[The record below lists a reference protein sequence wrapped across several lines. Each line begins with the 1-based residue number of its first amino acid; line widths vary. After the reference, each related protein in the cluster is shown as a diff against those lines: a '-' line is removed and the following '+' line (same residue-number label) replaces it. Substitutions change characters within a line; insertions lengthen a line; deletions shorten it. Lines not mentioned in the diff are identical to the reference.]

1 MASPAWLPQEMQSSS
16 SQTSVMSSAT
26 GEPATS
32 SSTPNADSTQEAAQG
47 KFIPPPGYSVGRASF
62 SYMNA
67 SVPSG
72 SSQQSSSSPVI
83 PSTSAGSSASLQ
95 PPIPGQ
101 SANVGS
107 SFSYNIS
114 QTDNS
119 FSSGPQFSSSTLR
132 SVDTL
137 GNIPHLDII
146 RRLLFCVAMPI
157 VVASLCNMWYIRPG
171 VCPMGKLTLDLLV
184 KSLKLVRVGEF
195 NWKYRMQYCDEHA
208 VHFRM
213 CALSPYRRTIFGRY
227 PLQCTYLWFH
237 LVRVASYNSGRPTA
251 PVAPDHAVDV
261 KNAFPAASLQPP
273 LPLVSTRLSSF
284 IPGTAAPAAPL
295 LSGSNLSFS
304 GSPQMVQT
312 DQTMKQN
319 RRGDVA
325 QEMGAITSATF
336 IMQSVSQAG
345 HMSSSSSATAFP
357 TSHMGSPNIRMPH
370 APHFQV
376 QGVPRSPVTPRPP
389 GLGPAIPS
397 SSNVTATASPGGPS
411 LPLRP
416 NMPPVHVL
424 ANPPV
429 QQQTYSPYLSPTPMA
444 PSHQGSWLQPPP
456 VTTMLRPPFPSYPA
470 GFAVPFPFS
479 ATGAPLS
486 SVTSPD
492 TRPPGVAPVAAPPG
506 VLTTASQSTHV
517 SGLQPELPPGVG
529 MHIVSAKNLF
539 FHGILAIY
547 PFLISQHMAFYFFL
561 PLLDS
566 GKHVNDADAKGAS
579 TSEQLETCTAHRT
592 ETGAIYYYNSL
603 TGESTYQKPAG
614 FRGEINVSSS
624 ENFVHGV
631 YAWQTLLANL
641 SSLLNDSKPG
651 KVAAQPTPVSWEKL
665 AGTDWALVATNDG
678 QKYYYNTKTKLSSW
692 QIPSEVTELKKKHDA
707 EALQAQSMST
717 PNVNESTEKGS
728 APISLSIPAASIGG
742 RDATTLRPSIVPGSS
757 ALDLVKKKLMDS
769 GALPVVSS
777 PAPASTSSGVISSEV
792 NGSKALESTIT
803 APQKENSKEK
813 SKEANDNGN
822 MSESSSDSEDDES
835 VPTKEDCII
844 QFKEMLKERG
854 VAPFSKW
861 EKELPKIVFDPRFKA
876 IPSYSARKTLFEH
889 YVKTRADEERKEKR
903 AAQKAAVEGFK
914 QLLEEAKEDINE
926 DTDYQSFKKKWGHD
940 LRFKPLDRKEREVL
954 LNERVLQLRKAAQE
968 KAHAIR
974 AAAISQFKSM
984 LREQGEI
991 TLNTRW
997 SKVKDSLRNDPRY
1010 KSVKHEDREA
1020 LFNEYISE
1028 LKAAEKEVA
1037 RIAKAKHDEE
1047 DKLKERERA
1056 LRKRKEREEQ
1066 EVERVRLKARRKE
1079 AVESYQSLL
1088 VEIIKDPQFKK
1099 LETKLLLHLSLHL
1112 NSEPKFDRTLFG
1124 AKLHPSLHKYGRI
1137 VFTMWLTVEKVIPF
1151 YPLDVYFQIVEISFY
1166 LAPKASW
1173 TESKPKLEKDPQG
1186 RAANPHL
1193 DQSELENLFREHVK
1207 ILYER
1212 CAQEFKALL
1221 AEVITVKSCS
1231 RETEDGKTVAN
1242 SWSTA
1247 KQLLKADPRYSKMAR
1262 KDRESLWRRYVEDIQ
1277 RRQKSTLDEG
1287 DKARSKGSSDS
1298 RRR

>member
-1 MASPAWLPQEMQSSS
+1 MFVSIYEIKSFSSHSSLHSEMASPAWLPQEMQSSS

-26 GEPATS
+26 GEPTTS

-132 SVDTL
+132 
-137 GNIPHLDII
+137 
-146 RRLLFCVAMPI
+146 
-157 VVASLCNMWYIRPG
+157 
-171 VCPMGKLTLDLLV
+171 
-184 KSLKLVRVGEF
+184 
-195 NWKYRMQYCDEHA
+195 
-208 VHFRM
+208 
-213 CALSPYRRTIFGRY
+213 
-227 PLQCTYLWFH
+227 
-237 LVRVASYNSGRPTA
+237 

-261 KNAFPAASLQPP
+261 KNASPAASLQPP
-273 LPLVSTRLSSF
+273 LPLVSPRLSSF

-312 DQTMKQN
+312 DQTMKQLQN

-336 IMQSVSQAG
+336 VMQSVSQAG

-456 VTTMLRPPFPSYPA
+456 VTTMLRPPFPSYHA

-517 SGLQPELPPGVG
+517 SGLQPELPPGV
-529 MHIVSAKNLF
+529 
-539 FHGILAIY
+539 
-547 PFLISQHMAFYFFL
+547 
-561 PLLDS
+561 DS

-614 FRGEINVSSS
+614 FRGE
-624 ENFVHGV
+624 
-631 YAWQTLLANL
+631 
-641 SSLLNDSKPG
+641 PG

-707 EALQAQSMST
+707 EALQAQSTST

-728 APISLSIPAASIGG
+728 APISLSVPAASIGG

-803 APQKENSKEK
+803 APQKENSKDK

-940 LRFKPLDRKEREVL
+940 LRFKPLDRKEREAL

-1010 KSVKHEDREA
+1010 KSVKHEAREA

-1028 LKAAEKEVA
+1028 LKAAEQEVA

-1079 AVESYQSLL
+1079 AVESYQALL
-1088 VEIIKDPQFKK
+1088 VEIIKDPQ
-1099 LETKLLLHLSLHL
+1099 
-1112 NSEPKFDRTLFG
+1112 
-1124 AKLHPSLHKYGRI
+1124 
-1137 VFTMWLTVEKVIPF
+1137 
-1151 YPLDVYFQIVEISFY
+1151 
-1166 LAPKASW
+1166 ASW

-1221 AEVITVKSCS
+1221 AEVITVKACS

-1262 KDRESLWRRYVEDIQ
+1262 KDRESLWRRYAEDIQ

>member
-1 MASPAWLPQEMQSSS
+1 MQSSR

-26 GEPATS
+26 GEPTTS
-32 SSTPNADSTQEAAQG
+32 SSTPNADSTQEVAQG
-47 KFIPPPGYSVGRASF
+47 KFIPPPGYSVGQASF

-67 SVPSG
+67 SVPPG

-83 PSTSAGSSASLQ
+83 PSTSGGSSAPLQ

-114 QTDNS
+114 QTDNN
-119 FSSGPQFSSSTLR
+119 FSSGLQFSASTLR
-132 SVDTL
+132 
-137 GNIPHLDII
+137 P
-146 RRLLFCVAMPI
+146 A
-157 VVASLCNMWYIRPG
+157 
-171 VCPMGKLTLDLLV
+171 
-184 KSLKLVRVGEF
+184 
-195 NWKYRMQYCDEHA
+195 
-208 VHFRM
+208 
-213 CALSPYRRTIFGRY
+213 
-227 PLQCTYLWFH
+227 
-237 LVRVASYNSGRPTA
+237 
-251 PVAPDHAVDV
+251 APDHSVDV
-261 KNAFPAASLQPP
+261 KNVSPAASLQPP
-273 LPLVSTRLSSF
+273 PPLVSTGLNSF
-284 IPGTAAPAAPL
+284 IPGTAAAAGPL
-295 LSGSNLSFS
+295 LSGSNLSFN
-304 GSPQMVQT
+304 GNPQMAQI
-312 DQTMKQN
+312 DQPMKPLQN
-319 RRGDVA
+319 RGVDVA
-325 QEMGAITSATF
+325 QETGGMTSATF
-336 IMQSVSQAG
+336 VMQSITQAG
-345 HMSSSSSATAFP
+345 HMNSGSPATAFP
-357 TSHMGSPNIRMPH
+357 TSHMGSPNMRMPH
-370 APHFQV
+370 APQFLPA
-376 QGVPRSPVTPRPP
+376 GVPRNPVTPGPP
-389 GLGPAIPS
+389 GLGPAIPP
-397 SSNVTATASPGGPS
+397 SSNLTATASPGGPS
-411 LPLRP
+411 LPVRP
-416 NMPPVHVL
+416 NVPPVHPL

-444 PSHQGSWLQPPP
+444 PAHQGPWLQPPP
-456 VTTMLRPPFPSYPA
+456 GTTMLRPPFPSYPV
-470 GFAVPFPFS
+470 GFAVPFPLS
-479 ATGAPLS
+479 ATSAPLS
-486 SVTSPD
+486 SVTWPE

-506 VLTTASQSTHV
+506 VPTTASQSTHAL
-517 SGLQPELPPGVG
+517 GLQPELPPGV
-529 MHIVSAKNLF
+529 
-539 FHGILAIY
+539 
-547 PFLISQHMAFYFFL
+547 
-561 PLLDS
+561 DS
-566 GKHVNDADAKGAS
+566 GKHVNDADSKEGAS
-579 TSEQLETCTAHRT
+579 TSEQLETWTAHRT

-603 TGESTYQKPAG
+603 TGESTYEKPAG
-614 FRGEINVSSS
+614 FRGE
-624 ENFVHGV
+624 
-631 YAWQTLLANL
+631 
-641 SSLLNDSKPG
+641 PG

-678 QKYYYNTKTKLSSW
+678 QKFYYNTKTKLSSW
-692 QIPSEVTELKKKHDA
+692 QIPGEVTELKKKHEAD
-707 EALQAQSMST
+707 ALQAQPPST

-728 APISLSIPAASIGG
+728 APISLSIPAVNTGG
-742 RDATTLRPSIVPGSS
+742 RDATTLRHSIVPGSS

-769 GALPVVSS
+769 GAPPAVSS
-777 PAPASTSSGVISSEV
+777 PAPASSGVISSEL
-792 NGSKALESTIT
+792 NGSKALESTIG
-803 APQKENSKEK
+803 AAQKENIKEK
-813 SKEANDNGN
+813 SKEANDNG
-822 MSESSSDSEDDES
+822 SLSGSSSDSEDDEG

-940 LRFKPLDRKEREVL
+940 PRFETLDRKEREVL

-968 KAHAIR
+968 KAHAVR

-984 LREQGEI
+984 LREQGDI

-1010 KSVKHEDREA
+1010 KSIKHEEREA
-1020 LFNEYISE
+1020 LFNEYLSE
-1028 LKAAEKEVA
+1028 LKAAEQEVA

-1079 AVESYQSLL
+1079 AVESYQALL
-1088 VEIIKDPQFKK
+1088 VEIIKDPQ
-1099 LETKLLLHLSLHL
+1099 
-1112 NSEPKFDRTLFG
+1112 
-1124 AKLHPSLHKYGRI
+1124 
-1137 VFTMWLTVEKVIPF
+1137 
-1151 YPLDVYFQIVEISFY
+1151 
-1166 LAPKASW
+1166 ASW

-1193 DQSELENLFREHVK
+1193 DQSELEKLFREHVK

-1221 AEVITVKSCS
+1221 AEVITVEACS
-1231 RETEDGKTVAN
+1231 RETDGKTVAN

-1247 KQLLKADPRYSKMAR
+1247 KQLLKGDPRYSKMAR

-1277 RRQKSTLDEG
+1277 RRQKSSFDEG

>member
-16 SQTSVMSSAT
+16 SQTSVMSSAA
-26 GEPATS
+26 GEPTTS
-32 SSTPNADSTQEAAQG
+32 SSTPHADSTQEAAQG
-47 KFIPPPGYSVGRASF
+47 KFIPPPGYNAGRASF

-83 PSTSAGSSASLQ
+83 SSTSSGSSASPQ

-114 QTDNS
+114 QTDNN

-132 SVDTL
+132 
-137 GNIPHLDII
+137 
-146 RRLLFCVAMPI
+146 
-157 VVASLCNMWYIRPG
+157 
-171 VCPMGKLTLDLLV
+171 
-184 KSLKLVRVGEF
+184 
-195 NWKYRMQYCDEHA
+195 
-208 VHFRM
+208 
-213 CALSPYRRTIFGRY
+213 
-227 PLQCTYLWFH
+227 
-237 LVRVASYNSGRPTA
+237 
-251 PVAPDHAVDV
+251 PVAPDHAGDV
-261 KNAFPAASLQPP
+261 KNASPAASLQPP
-273 LPLVSTRLSSF
+273 LPLASTRLSSF
-284 IPGTAAPAAPL
+284 IPGNAAPAAPR
-295 LSGSNLSFS
+295 LSGSNISFN
-304 GSPQMVQT
+304 GSPQMVRT
-312 DQTMKQN
+312 DQTMKPLQN
-319 RRGDVA
+319 RRVDVA
-325 QEMGAITSATF
+325 QEMGAMTSATF
-336 IMQSVSQAG
+336 IMQSVTQAG
-345 HMSSSSSATAFP
+345 HMSSGSSATAFP

-370 APHFQV
+370 TPQYQV
-376 QGVPRSPVTPRPP
+376 PAGVPRSPVTPGAP
-389 GLGPAIPS
+389 GLGLAMPS

-416 NMPPVHVL
+416 NVSPGHVL
-424 ANPPV
+424 ANPSV
-429 QQQTYSPYLSPTPMA
+429 QQHTYSPYLSPTPMA
-444 PSHQGSWLQPPP
+444 PSHQGPWLPPPP
-456 VTTMLRPPFPSYPA
+456 VTSMLRPPFPSYPA
-470 GFAVPFPFS
+470 GFAVPFPLS

-506 VLTTASQSTHV
+506 VPITASQPNHA
-517 SGLQPELPPGVG
+517 SGLQPELPPGV
-529 MHIVSAKNLF
+529 
-539 FHGILAIY
+539 
-547 PFLISQHMAFYFFL
+547 
-561 PLLDS
+561 DS
-566 GKHVNDADAKGAS
+566 GKHVNDADTKEGAS
-579 TSEQLETCTAHRT
+579 TSEQLETWTAHRT

-603 TGESTYQKPAG
+603 TGESTYEKPVG
-614 FRGEINVSSS
+614 FRGE
-624 ENFVHGV
+624 
-631 YAWQTLLANL
+631 
-641 SSLLNDSKPG
+641 PG

-692 QIPSEVTELKKKHDA
+692 QIPNEVTELKKKHDA
-707 EALQAQSMST
+707 DALQAQSTST
-717 PNVNESTEKGS
+717 PNENESTEKGS
-728 APISLSIPAASIGG
+728 APISLSIPAVSTGG
-742 RDATTLRPSIVPGSS
+742 RDATTLRPSMVPGSS

-769 GALPVVSS
+769 GALPAVSS
-777 PAPASTSSGVISSEV
+777 PAPASSGVISSEV
-792 NGSKALESTIT
+792 NGSKALASTT
-803 APQKENSKEK
+803 TGPQKENSKEK

-854 VAPFSKW
+854 IAPFSKW

-876 IPSYSARKTLFEH
+876 IPSYSARKALFEH

-914 QLLEEAKEDINE
+914 QLLEEAKEDINA
-926 DTDYQSFKKKWGHD
+926 DTNYQSFKKKWGHD
-940 LRFKPLDRKEREVL
+940 PRFESLDRKEREVL

-968 KAHAIR
+968 KAHAVR
-974 AAAISQFKSM
+974 AAAVSQFKSM
-984 LREQGEI
+984 LREQGDI

-997 SKVKDSLRNDPRY
+997 SKVKDGLRNDPRY

-1028 LKAAEKEVA
+1028 LKAAEQEVA

-1079 AVESYQSLL
+1079 AVESYQALL
-1088 VEIIKDPQFKK
+1088 VEVIKDPQ
-1099 LETKLLLHLSLHL
+1099 
-1112 NSEPKFDRTLFG
+1112 
-1124 AKLHPSLHKYGRI
+1124 
-1137 VFTMWLTVEKVIPF
+1137 
-1151 YPLDVYFQIVEISFY
+1151 
-1166 LAPKASW
+1166 ASW

-1193 DQSELENLFREHVK
+1193 DQSELEKLFREHVK

-1212 CAQEFKALL
+1212 CAQEFKTLL
-1221 AEVITVKSCS
+1221 AEVITVEACS

-1247 KQLLKADPRYSKMAR
+1247 KQLLKADPRYSRMAR

>member
-1 MASPAWLPQEMQSSS
+1 MASQAWLAQEMQSSS
-16 SQTSVMSSAT
+16 SHTSVMNSAT
-26 GEPATS
+26 GEPTTS
-32 SSTPNADSTQEAAQG
+32 STTPNADSTQEAALG

-67 SVPSG
+67 NVPSG

-114 QTDNS
+114 QTDAN
-119 FSSGPQFSSSTLR
+119 FSSGLQFSSSTLR
-132 SVDTL
+132 PS
-137 GNIPHLDII
+137 
-146 RRLLFCVAMPI
+146 
-157 VVASLCNMWYIRPG
+157 
-171 VCPMGKLTLDLLV
+171 
-184 KSLKLVRVGEF
+184 
-195 NWKYRMQYCDEHA
+195 
-208 VHFRM
+208 
-213 CALSPYRRTIFGRY
+213 
-227 PLQCTYLWFH
+227 
-237 LVRVASYNSGRPTA
+237 
-251 PVAPDHAVDV
+251 APDHSVDV
-261 KNAFPAASLQPP
+261 KNASPAASLQPP

-284 IPGTAAPAAPL
+284 IPGTAAAAAPL

-312 DQTMKQN
+312 DQTMKPN
-319 RRGDVA
+319 RRVDVA
-325 QEMGAITSATF
+325 QETGGMTSATF
-336 IMQSVSQAG
+336 VMQSVSQAG
-345 HMSSSSSATAFP
+345 HMSSSTPFP
-357 TSHMGSPNIRMPH
+357 TSHMDSPNIIRMPH
-370 APHFQV
+370 TPQFQV
-376 QGVPRSPVTPRPP
+376 PAGVPRSPVTPGPP
-389 GLGPAIPS
+389 GLGRAIPS
-397 SSNVTATASPGGPS
+397 SSNLTATASPGGPS

-416 NMPPVHVL
+416 NVPPVHVL
-424 ANPPV
+424 ATPPV
-429 QQQTYSPYLSPTPMA
+429 QQQTYSPYLPPTPMA
-444 PSHQGSWLQPPP
+444 PSHQGPWLQPPP

-470 GFAVPFPFS
+470 GFTVPFPLS

-486 SVTSPD
+486 SGTLPD
-492 TRPPGVAPVAAPPG
+492 TQPPGVAPVAAPPG
-506 VLTTASQSTHV
+506 VPTTASQSTHA

-529 MHIVSAKNLF
+529 
-539 FHGILAIY
+539 
-547 PFLISQHMAFYFFL
+547 
-561 PLLDS
+561 
-566 GKHVNDADAKGAS
+566 ADTKQGAS
-579 TSEQLETCTAHRT
+579 TGEQLETWTAHRT

-603 TGESTYQKPAG
+603 TGESTYEKPAG
-614 FRGEINVSSS
+614 FRGE
-624 ENFVHGV
+624 
-631 YAWQTLLANL
+631 
-641 SSLLNDSKPG
+641 PG
-651 KVAAQPTPVSWEKL
+651 QVAAQPTPVSWEKL

-692 QIPSEVTELKKKHDA
+692 QIPIEVTELKKKHDA
-707 EALQAQSMST
+707 DALQAQLPST
-717 PNVNESTEKGS
+717 MNVNESTKKGS
-728 APISLSIPAASIGG
+728 APISLSIPAVSTGG
-742 RDATTLRPSIVPGSS
+742 RDATTLRPSLVPGSS

-769 GALPVVSS
+769 GAPPAISS
-777 PAPASTSSGVISSEV
+777 PSPASSGVISSEV
-792 NGSKALESTIT
+792 NGSKALESTT
-803 APQKENSKEK
+803 RAPQKENSKEK

-822 MSESSSDSEDDES
+822 MSESSSDSEDDER

-876 IPSYSARKTLFEH
+876 IPSYSARKALFEH

-926 DTDYQSFKKKWGHD
+926 DTNYQSFKKKWGHD
-940 LRFKPLDRKEREVL
+940 PRFESLDRKEREVL

-968 KAHAIR
+968 KAHAVR
-974 AAAISQFKSM
+974 AATISQFKSM
-984 LREQGEI
+984 LREQRDI

-997 SKVKDSLRNDPRY
+997 SKVKDSLRSDPRY
-1010 KSVKHEDREA
+1010 KSVKHEDREV
-1020 LFNEYISE
+1020 LFNEYLSE
-1028 LKAAEKEVA
+1028 LKAAEQEVA

-1079 AVESYQSLL
+1079 AVESYQALL
-1088 VEIIKDPQFKK
+1088 VEIIKDPQ
-1099 LETKLLLHLSLHL
+1099 
-1112 NSEPKFDRTLFG
+1112 
-1124 AKLHPSLHKYGRI
+1124 
-1137 VFTMWLTVEKVIPF
+1137 
-1151 YPLDVYFQIVEISFY
+1151 
-1166 LAPKASW
+1166 ASW

-1193 DQSELENLFREHVK
+1193 DQSDLEKLFREHVK

-1212 CAQEFKALL
+1212 CAQDFKALL
-1221 AEVITVKSCS
+1221 AEVITIEACS

-1247 KQLLKADPRYSKMAR
+1247 KQLLKGDLRYSKMAR

-1277 RRQKSTLDEG
+1277 RRQKSTLDEA
-1287 DKARSKGSSDS
+1287 DKARSKGSDS

>member
-1 MASPAWLPQEMQSSS
+1 MASPAWLPREMQSSNS
-16 SQTSVMSSAT
+16 HTSVMSSAT
-26 GEPATS
+26 GEPTTS

-83 PSTSAGSSASLQ
+83 PSTSAGSSAALQ

-114 QTDNS
+114 QTDNN
-119 FSSGPQFSSSTLR
+119 FSIGPQFSSSTLR
-132 SVDTL
+132 
-137 GNIPHLDII
+137 
-146 RRLLFCVAMPI
+146 
-157 VVASLCNMWYIRPG
+157 
-171 VCPMGKLTLDLLV
+171 
-184 KSLKLVRVGEF
+184 
-195 NWKYRMQYCDEHA
+195 
-208 VHFRM
+208 
-213 CALSPYRRTIFGRY
+213 
-227 PLQCTYLWFH
+227 
-237 LVRVASYNSGRPTA
+237 

-261 KNAFPAASLQPP
+261 KNAYPAASLRPP

-284 IPGTAAPAAPL
+284 IPGTAAPASSL

-304 GSPQMVQT
+304 GSPQMVHT
-312 DQTMKQN
+312 DQTMKRI

-336 IMQSVSQAG
+336 VMQSVSQAG
-345 HMSSSSSATAFP
+345 HMSYSSSATAFP
-357 TSHMGSPNIRMPH
+357 TSHMGSPNIRMRHTPQ
-370 APHFQV
+370 FQV

-411 LPLRP
+411 LHLRS

-429 QQQTYSPYLSPTPMA
+429 QQQTYSPYLSLTPMA
-444 PSHQGSWLQPPP
+444 PSHQGPWLQPPP

-470 GFAVPFPFS
+470 GFAVPFPLS
-479 ATGAPLS
+479 ATSAPLS

-506 VLTTASQSTHV
+506 VPITASQSTHV
-517 SGLQPELPPGVG
+517 SGLQPELPPGV
-529 MHIVSAKNLF
+529 
-539 FHGILAIY
+539 
-547 PFLISQHMAFYFFL
+547 
-561 PLLDS
+561 DS
-566 GKHVNDADAKGAS
+566 SKHVNDADAKGAS
-579 TSEQLETCTAHRT
+579 TSEQLETWTAHRT

-603 TGESTYQKPAG
+603 TGESTYEKPAG
-614 FRGEINVSSS
+614 FRGE
-624 ENFVHGV
+624 
-631 YAWQTLLANL
+631 
-641 SSLLNDSKPG
+641 PG

-678 QKYYYNTKTKLSSW
+678 QNYYYNTKTKLSSW
-692 QIPSEVTELKKKHDA
+692 QIPSEVTELKKNHDA
-707 EALQAQSMST
+707 DALQAQSTST
-717 PNVNESTEKGS
+717 PNVNESIEKGS
-728 APISLSIPAASIGG
+728 APISLSIPAASTGG

-769 GALPVVSS
+769 GALSVVSS
-777 PAPASTSSGVISSEV
+777 PASTSSGVISSEV

-803 APQKENSKEK
+803 APLKENSKEK

-854 VAPFSKW
+854 VAPFAKW

-903 AAQKAAVEGFK
+903 AAQKAALEGFK
-914 QLLEEAKEDINE
+914 QLLEKAKEDINE

-940 LRFKPLDRKEREVL
+940 PRFEPLDRKEREVL

-968 KAHAIR
+968 KAHAVR
-974 AAAISQFKSM
+974 AAVISQFKSM
-984 LREQGEI
+984 LREQGNI

-997 SKVKDSLRNDPRY
+997 SKVKDSLRNNPRY

-1020 LFNEYISE
+1020 LFNEYLSQ
-1028 LKAAEKEVA
+1028 LKAAEQEVA

-1079 AVESYQSLL
+1079 AVESYQALL
-1088 VEIIKDPQFKK
+1088 VEIIKDPQ
-1099 LETKLLLHLSLHL
+1099 
-1112 NSEPKFDRTLFG
+1112 
-1124 AKLHPSLHKYGRI
+1124 
-1137 VFTMWLTVEKVIPF
+1137 
-1151 YPLDVYFQIVEISFY
+1151 
-1166 LAPKASW
+1166 ASW

-1193 DQSELENLFREHVK
+1193 DQSELEKLFRKHVK

-1221 AEVITVKSCS
+1221 AEVVIVEACS

-1247 KQLLKADPRYSKMAR
+1247 KQLLKIDPRYSKMAR

-1277 RRQKSTLDEG
+1277 QRQKSTLDEG